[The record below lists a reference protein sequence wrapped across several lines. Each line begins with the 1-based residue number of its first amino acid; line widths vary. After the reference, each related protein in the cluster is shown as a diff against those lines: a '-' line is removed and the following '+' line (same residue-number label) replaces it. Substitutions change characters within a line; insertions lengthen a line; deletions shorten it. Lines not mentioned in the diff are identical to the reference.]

1 MSANAKYINIY
12 KRRLTESRREDI
24 IQEKTSKYNLGVK
37 ISGRNNKLSF
47 VCLLVPISTNTL
59 IPACQSASTCF
70 VCVFV
75 ITAPSLGCVFVFG
88 MQTKKTPLPLDLV
101 QNNPE
106 KPMDGTTSICSRAD
120 ACQLSGGIASG
131 TRVYSPSVFT
141 KEKKI
146 CCNCFIKVLHTG
158 KHDGQLVS
166 RGKK

>member
-1 MSANAKYINIY
+1 M
-12 KRRLTESRREDI
+12 
-24 IQEKTSKYNLGVK
+24 
-37 ISGRNNKLSF
+37 
-47 VCLLVPISTNTL
+47 CLLVPISTNTL

-166 RGKK
+166 RGKKNNTEWREPKKTWDNGSVCSKAQKDSMPWHIISLWDKKN